1 MWAELVEAGLEP
13 KEAKF
18 YLAVLTMAAPT
29 VAQAAETAGV
39 SRTNGYDLAKRLAH
53 RGLLILTEGADAAGS
68 AGRGRTV
75 LRAVDPQRLLDEWN
89 QRRTTLEGLVP
100 QLRAMH
106 AKGGVAPR
114 SRYLE
119 GSGGIRTALF
129 ETLDWPAPLRG
140 VLSMRDLYT
149 VPGADAMREY
159 IAGRRQRGLWLHVV
173 RSAEKDLE
181 QGWPSSDADFRRTRY
196 APPDYLFTMT
206 MIVGRDAVAM
216 LSSTRENFAL
226 VIESAEYAEMHA
238 NLFEVLW
245 AASSTEL
252 RAVPSPPPL
261 GES

>member
-1 MWAELVEAGLEP
+1 MWADLVEAGLEP

-18 YLAVLTMAAPT
+18 YLAVLGMGSPT
-29 VAQAAETAGV
+29 VAQAAEAASV

-53 RGLLILTEGADAAGS
+53 RGLVILTEGADAEAG

-75 LRAVDPQRLLDEWN
+75 LRAADPQRLLDEWD
-89 QRRTTLEGLVP
+89 QRRATLKELVP

-119 GSGGIRTALF
+119 GAGGIRTALF
-129 ETLDWPAPLRG
+129 ETLEWPSPLRG
-140 VLSMRDLYT
+140 VLSMRDLYS
-149 VPGADAMREY
+149 VPGAEAMREY
-159 IAGRRQRGLWLHVV
+159 IAGRRQRRLWLHVV
-173 RSAEKDLE
+173 RSQEKDLDE
-181 QGWPSSDADFRRTRY
+181 GWPSSDTDFRRTRY
-196 APPDYLFTMT
+196 APRGHLFTMT
-206 MIVGRDAVAM
+206 MIVGRDAVAT

-245 AASSTEL
+245 EASSTT
-252 RAVPSPPPL
+252 PS
-261 GES
+261 